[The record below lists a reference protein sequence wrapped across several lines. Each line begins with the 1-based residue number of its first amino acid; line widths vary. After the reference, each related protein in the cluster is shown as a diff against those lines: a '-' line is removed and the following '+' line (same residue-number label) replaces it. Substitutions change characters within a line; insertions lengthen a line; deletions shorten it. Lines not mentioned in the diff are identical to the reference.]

1 MNSLLSRCI
10 TSFRGLLHLL
20 ALLMLTFISY
30 QAFAIAPQ
38 HVTLTFEGCR
48 GSTSSYIPTP
58 GGFICNDSE
67 YTTGNLGKGW
77 NELDLVPHRLT
88 TSLGSQTA
96 ATTTYDL
103 AIAGDNERSVSGG
116 VAIGWDFIS
125 IPVVNTA
132 LSHASCQ
139 ISAGDM
145 QKTAN
150 NASIYRPIEIT
161 QNKGTT
167 CVFDWVQRLA
177 LGSHLYPGSSLHS
190 NTLNENL
197 GTAGVGNRDISIPV
211 KEILPQTLAKNM
223 SATKDTF
230 FAWNIVK
237 DANPANLHFFNT
249 CDEANELS
257 QDTFITVTWTKMET
271 EGGNV
276 TIVTNITATNPSHRD
291 IIIHLT
297 DTIYGNLGAGE
308 VVLDT
313 KVFAP
318 AVIPAGSSLTQTHE
332 LVLPEHQAGVTG
344 LRDKAVA
351 TYEDPIFPDV
361 EISGELTAEAST
373 GITPSGNTVND
384 SAVITDV
391 ENITGAGLS
400 FSVVQHSGASGS
412 FSGPTVGVTSSTW
425 VSDEQFDSGFAV
437 FKKTVHLD
445 EPRIITD
452 GELSDT
458 ATLLG
463 SDGFEKEASFSVG
476 ITAEAEVE
484 LTIDK
489 SIANI
494 LQGAESATFWFDVYK
509 VEGLIETLVDSVSI
523 TFNAGET
530 NKSVTVSGLEPGDYK
545 VIEQPAAGFAVQQ
558 NNQEVSID
566 LPACFGMVEFLNNAV
581 PAKAKVV
588 KVTLPAGFEDGWEFT
603 LSGNG
608 VNETKTTAGGMIL
621 FDALLGEGN
630 YTIVETPQDGWDLTK
645 ITNHDGSLGSCSF
658 SVNLPADADKVFAC
672 TFENTARSTL
682 IVEKVV
688 IGNPNL
694 DPNGTF
700 HFTADS
706 EAQDLLL
713 DSLTT
718 TAFNTP
724 VSKSYEVKPGSYDL
738 SEDDPS
744 ANNFS
749 LVAIACKDEN
759 DVATGQVNLGQ
770 LSVFDVEVA
779 PGAVVTCTFT
789 NEKLAAP
796 GFIEIRKISIGGVD
810 TFEYE
815 DNVNSADSTGSFDLT
830 TLTEG
835 VYVSRFFD
843 NVEPGVYE
851 VTELDPTLIGYDLTD
866 LVCEDPKS
874 GVNNVGTSTDLA
886 SRTATISVD
895 DGETVVCTFT
905 NTKRIMVDL
914 LKLFNGVVN
923 PAMDVNFRLYEGP
936 DGFGGTLLASDNTLG
951 KLDGLLTFGGIK
963 LKADGTYTL
972 CELDIPAGTTAN
984 WYLDT
989 DGDGVGDMALSPYNP
1004 DNPEDEGN
1012 RCIDFGTGTDLLVEP
1027 GDTLHLVVDNV
1038 KPEGD
1043 RRTPGYWSNWSTCTN
1058 GNQVQTA
1065 EKNGGSANG
1074 YWLLDDVL
1082 PLSAGNVVLSTCE
1095 DAVNVLRHRSITTGK
1110 VMASFADFK
1119 LARSLVAAK
1128 ANIAAGA
1135 SQCANTAATIAAA
1148 DALLIAVG
1156 YDGVNGKLRNSKND
1170 GYSEALQ
1177 LHGILDA
1184 YNNNICF

>member
-1 MNSLLSRCI
+1 MNSLLPRCI

-30 QAFAIAPQ
+30 QAYAIAPQ
-38 HVTLTFEGCR
+38 HVNLTFEGCK
-48 GSTSSYIPTP
+48 GSTDSYIPTP

-88 TSLGSQTA
+88 TTLGSQTA

-103 AIAGDNERSVSGG
+103 VVAGDHERSVSGG

-125 IPVVNTA
+125 VPVVNTA

-145 QKTAN
+145 LKTAN
-150 NASIYRPIEIT
+150 DASIYRHIEIT
-161 QNKGTT
+161 QDKGTT

-211 KEILPQTLAKNM
+211 KEILPQTLDKTM

-237 DANPANLHFFNT
+237 DADPANLHFFNT
-249 CDEANELS
+249 CSEENELS
-257 QDTFITVTWTKMET
+257 QDTVITVTWTKMET

-276 TIVTNITATNPSHRD
+276 TIVTNITAVNPSHRN
-291 IIIHLT
+291 IIIELT

-308 VVLDT
+308 VILDT
-313 KVFAP
+313 KVFDP
-318 AVIPAGSSLTQTHE
+318 AVIPAGGSLTQTHTLILSE
-332 LVLPEHQAGVTG
+332 EDAGVTG
-344 LRDKAVA
+344 LRDEAVA
-351 TYEDPIFPDV
+351 TYEDPIFPEE
-361 EISGELTAEAST
+361 EIFGELTAEAST
-373 GITPSGNTVND
+373 DIIPSGNTVND
-384 SAVITDV
+384 SAIITDV
-391 ENITGAGLS
+391 ENITGNGLS
-400 FSVVQHSGASGS
+400 FSVVQINGATGS

-425 VSDEQFDSGFAV
+425 TSDPQFGNGFAV

-445 EPRIITD
+445 EPRIITA
-452 GELSDT
+452 GAALSDT

-463 SDGFEKEASFSVG
+463 SDDFEKEATFSVG

-509 VEGLIETLVDSVSI
+509 DEILVDSVSI

-530 NKSVTVSGLEPGDYK
+530 NKSATVSGLEPGDYK

-630 YTIVETPQDGWDLTK
+630 YTIVETEQDGWDLTR

-672 TFENTARSTL
+672 EFENTARSTL

-688 IGNPNL
+688 TGNLNL

-706 EAQDLLL
+706 DAQELLL
-713 DSLTT
+713 KDLTT

-724 VSKSYEVKPGSYDL
+724 VSESYEVKPGSYDL
-738 SEDDPS
+738 TEADPS

-749 LVAIACKDEN
+749 LVDIACKDEN
-759 DVATGQVNLGQ
+759 DVETGQVNLGQ
-770 LSVFDVEVA
+770 LSVFDVAVA

-810 TFEYE
+810 TFDYE
-815 DNVNSADSTGSFDLT
+815 DNVDSADSTGNFELT
-830 TLTEG
+830 TVTEG
-835 VYVSRFFD
+835 VSVSHFF
-843 NVEPGVYE
+843 NIVEPGVYQ
-851 VTELDPTLIGYDLTD
+851 VTELDPTLIGYDLTE
-866 LVCEDPKS
+866 LECEDPKS

-963 LKADGTYTL
+963 LEADGTYTL
-972 CELDIPAGTTAN
+972 CELDIPPGTTAD
-984 WYLDT
+984 WSV
-989 DGDGVGDMALSPYNP
+989 DGVPLTPYNP
-1004 DNPEDEGN
+1004 DADNVPPEDLGN
-1012 RCIDFGTGTDLLVEP
+1012 RCIDFGAGTDLVVEP
-1027 GDTLHLVVDNV
+1027 GDTLHLMVDNV

-1043 RRTPGYWSNWSTCTN
+1043 RRTPGYWSNWNRCTN
-1058 GNQVQTA
+1058 GGQANTA
-1065 EKNGGSANG
+1065 DKNGGSANG
-1074 YWLLDDVL
+1074 YWLLEDVL
-1082 PLSAGNVVLSTCE
+1082 PISAGNVLLDNCE
-1095 DAVNVLRHRSITTGK
+1095 DAVKVLQHRSLQNGR
-1110 VMASFADFK
+1110 VMAQFADFK

-1135 SQCANTAATIAAA
+1135 SQCADTAATIAAA

-1156 YDGVNGKLRNSKND
+1156 YDGKSGKVGSKHPQ
-1170 GYSEALQ
+1170 YSAAIN
-1177 LHGILDA
+1177 LHGILDD
-1184 YNNNICF
+1184 YNNNICH